1 MPKHTSK
8 PHERIAEI
16 KRQADAG
23 PAILNYCFRPFF
35 LGAGIWGT
43 LALPFWLLS
52 YSGYLA
58 LPNAFEDLLW
68 HQHEMLFGFA
78 SAAIAGFM
86 LTTIPNWTGHLPVSG
101 WRLALFVAV
110 WLAGRMAMLSVPLIG
125 PISATLLDLAFLTTL
140 CIVIARE
147 IISGKNWRN
156 LPMLLLISLFTTGN
170 WLVHAEILG
179 LTETAD
185 LGIRLSTYILAILVA
200 VIGGRIVPSFT
211 RNWLV
216 KQKSDVRPEPAGLID
231 KIALGALIL
240 FVFTQILIPDHIL
253 PSILALLASGLHLI
267 RLFRWK
273 GWAVFGEPIMWV
285 QHLGYAW
292 LVFALLLTGLSGLTD
307 YIPASAALHALT
319 TGAFGTMILGVMA
332 RASFTFTGR
341 TLKATKGITSIFV
354 AITIAALV
362 RIAAPFLPD
371 LYVNLL
377 WISGFF
383 WMLAYGLFTVLFFP
397 ILTGPRLKR
406 SAS

>member
-8 PHERIAEI
+8 PHERITEI

-23 PAILNYCFRPFF
+23 PDILNYCFRPFF

-52 YSGYLA
+52 YSGYLE
-58 LPNAFEDLLW
+58 LPNTFEDLLW

-101 WRLALFVAV
+101 WRLALIVAL

-140 CIVIARE
+140 CFVIARE

-156 LPMLLLISLFTTGN
+156 FPMLLLISLFTTGN

-179 LTETAD
+179 LMETAD
-185 LGIRLSTYILAILVA
+185 LGIRLSTYILTILVA

-216 KQKSDVRPEPAGLID
+216 KQKSEIRPEPAGLFD
-231 KIALGALIL
+231 KVALGALIL
-240 FVFTQILIPDHIL
+240 FVISQVLMPGQPL
-253 PSILALLASGLHLI
+253 PSILALLASALHLV

-273 GWAVFGEPIMWV
+273 GWAVFSEPIMWV
-285 QHLGYAW
+285 QHLGYGW
-292 LVFALLLTGLSGLTD
+292 LVFALLLTSLSGLTD
-307 YIPASAALHALT
+307 YVPASAALHALT

-341 TLKATKGITSIFV
+341 PLKATKGITVIFI
-354 AITIAALV
+354 AITIAAFV
-362 RIAAPFLPD
+362 RTAAPFIPE
-371 LYVNLL
+371 LYVSLL
-377 WISGFF
+377 WISGAF

-406 SAS
+406 TAS